1 MSDLQK
7 KQIIDVIN
15 KQLKRMYDDYAVLKT
30 YGVRER
36 MILGRAIQD
45 LEATQEKI
53 VEIFGEEN

>member
-15 KQLKRMYDDYAVLKT
+15 EQLKRMYDDYAVLKT